1 MTYYYY
7 SLLLGLLGFFIG
19 TSLHTI
25 GIGTRDQSKKISWET
40 QNKRSAFFA
49 SDHIIK
55 KQLGEDATR
64 RSNQTALQLHQT
76 TDQIETL
83 PPNRISHQGN
93 YQSNQQYK
101 IRIVMEQV
109 YIILKNG
116 RRMDFQPRNLN
127 AAIELVR
134 RLESGMNR
142 LTDHSPYTIDKIS

>member
-1 MTYYYY
+1 MTHYYY

-19 TSLHTI
+19 TSSLTI
-25 GIGTRDQSKKISWET
+25 GMDCSSPSQKIRIN

-83 PPNRISHQGN
+83 QTNRISHQGN

>member
-19 TSLHTI
+19 TSSHII
-25 GIGTRDQSKKISWET
+25 GMDCSSPSQKIRT
-40 QNKRSAFFA
+40 NQNKRSAFFA

-64 RSNQTALQLHQT
+64 RSNQTALRMHQK
-76 TDQIETL
+76 TDQIAPL
-83 PPNRISHQGN
+83 QQNHISHQRN
-93 YQSNQQYK
+93 YPSNKQHK
-101 IRIVMEQV
+101 RRIVMEQV